1 MLRVLVCAGRLHSYV
16 RVCVCVCV
24 VSSHAVVCVC
34 VLVLQR
40 SLICVLVPALM
51 YVMYARAAGL
61 GISVPSTPSRSLS
74 LQWVLVSVTI
84 RVSVMCPHC
93 VSVGVVLIMCVD
105 PSLSAANATAAD
117 VAPALCL
124 RWHQFSVSVS
134 RGLSHSL
141 RPNINRVSNVD
152 LSVSASVGTTWRI
165 SSPLLSISTVGF

>member
-1 MLRVLVCAGRLHSYV
+1 MFVCAGRLHSYV

-124 RWHQFSVSVS
+124 RWRQFSVSVS

-141 RPNINRVSNVD
+141 TQRYKNTVANTVLVPRW
-152 LSVSASVGTTWRI
+152 LSPRWGASLLQRGSAS
-165 SSPLLSISTVGF
+165 P